1 MFAFLFELSNQQPL
15 VQVVMLTDNIMTH
28 LWVVSTYI
36 VIHIYDHVSWP
47 YLADTILSI
56 VNLIFQL
63 LVVIGALESIYAL
76 ALRVVRIFH
85 FSFLFSFSL
94 QIYLTLFSTSSEYQQ
109 QNALSESLLPGNPK
123 PIPFS
128 FPPKWKYENWC
139 ISRKFICPGSTRY
152 GYKHRHIKKK
162 TNLSSLK
169 SPLPVPVSDSN
180 IKKGSFKLGLINLC
194 STPTPWSLDSLMDS
208 CYGVRYLS
216 GLAKALKKGIS
227 PLYMADP
234 SKPIPAEV
242 PDWLIKQ
249 RKKDAER
256 KRLKKYG
263 SPDGK
268 KIKDPMSGRLRTE
281 KWRKNKRA
289 AMVVAVES
297 TSTNGARYLLSV
309 IIFILYLFYC

>member
-1 MFAFLFELSNQQPL
+1 M
-15 VQVVMLTDNIMTH
+15 
-28 LWVVSTYI
+28 
-36 VIHIYDHVSWP
+36 
-47 YLADTILSI
+47 
-56 VNLIFQL
+56 
-63 LVVIGALESIYAL
+63 VIGALESIYAL

-94 QIYLTLFSTSSEYQQ
+94 QVYLTLFSTSSEYQQ
-109 QNALSESLLPGNPK
+109 QNALLGITESLLPGKPK
-123 PIPFS
+123 PVPFS
-128 FPPKWKYENWC
+128 FPTKWKYENWC
-139 ISRKFICPGSTRY
+139 MSRKFICPGSTRY
-152 GYKHRHIKKK
+152 GYEHRHTKKN
-162 TNLSSLK
+162 TNVSSLK
-169 SPLPVPVSDSN
+169 SPLPVPVVSDSN
-180 IKKGSFKLGLINLC
+180 IKKGLFKSGLINLF
-194 STPTPWSLDSLMDS
+194 STPALWSPDSLMDTY
-208 CYGVRYLS
+208 YGVRYLS

-256 KRLKKYG
+256 KRIQRYG

-268 KIKDPMSGRLRTE
+268 KKKEKNPIPGRLRTE